1 MVVIPTRRHSTR
13 GAAAVEFALV
23 FPLLAVIMFGVIQ
36 YGLYFYDAH
45 GTRTGVREAARMGVV
60 QTDITGT
67 CNNASYLVELKC
79 ETKRQVDAVTGPI
92 AIRVEVGGT
101 TPVWQ
106 RGAPLVVCAEVKSSI
121 IGFLPMPDD
130 GLIQSKTQM
139 SIEVDSPIPPVLFAQ
154 DTSLSGSWSWC

>member
-67 CNNASYLVELKC
+67 CNNLSYLVELKC
-79 ETKRQVDAVTGPI
+79 ETKAAGRCRHRSDRGP
-92 AIRVEVGGT
+92 G
-101 TPVWQ
+101 
-106 RGAPLVVCAEVKSSI
+106 RGRRHARPCGSGARLFVVS
-121 IGFLPMPDD
+121 
-130 GLIQSKTQM
+130 
-139 SIEVDSPIPPVLFAQ
+139 
-154 DTSLSGSWSWC
+154 